1 MNKYTILAFSIPIVI
16 LIGLMTFMFFQ
27 DYESFDIISKIV
39 IGLIC
44 IVIVIL
50 IINWLMN
57 KSYEEDKKKSINIY
71 GDKK

>member
-27 DYESFDIISKIV
+27 DYESFDLISKIV